1 MQNHS
6 HFIVLTDSISFSFGT
21 NLCGDERNWEPH
33 GLAFPAVDISRWTKQ
48 YNQSSSHYW
57 TECLVWDGLKIQSG
71 PVFSETLFS
80 LPLIKFCEDDS
91 GWNGDIR
98 VYLAPQKEAI
108 WEGNQTEP
116 RKPVRRAKERLGK
129 TVCSVIT
136 SPVTWVKG
144 LLPCLFPLKFWKVFF
159 KFNTLIS

>member
-6 HFIVLTDSISFSFGT
+6 HFIVLTDSIFFSFGT

-116 RKPVRRAKERLGK
+116 RISVRRAKERLGK

-136 SPVTWVKG
+136 SPRESPSSRDSCPACSHSNSQKY
-144 LLPCLFPLKFWKVFF
+144 F
-159 KFNTLIS
+159 